1 MSRCSKLSIYALALV
16 LFGFA
21 GAFSIDYPADA
32 LYRVPGAP
40 EFDPGI
46 ADTVRIGPAQSG
58 LGAPVVA
65 PVYFFS
71 DEVLGGIQI
80 IIGYDAL
87 KYICDSVSFVGTDL
101 TGGAQL
107 YTIDTTAG
115 IVNAGVLYTGVETI
129 PPQTG
134 FFGSLYLHPAGALQG
149 DTVILD
155 TASIAIDTI
164 NTIVTVF
171 SASNP
176 AFSIFPQ
183 FILLPIV
190 IENYVPGD
198 ASNDGRFNIADVTF
212 LIARIF
218 SGGSAPPIPAA
229 ADPNADCK
237 VNIADVTF
245 MIVRIFAGGAAPE
258 LGCAI

>member
-1 MSRCSKLSIYALALV
+1 MRHFFNTTVCALIMALC
-16 LFGFA
+16 GSTA
-21 GAFSIDYPADA
+21 GVSAEMTTVA
-32 LYRVPGAP
+32 LYQSAESPVS
-40 EFDPGI
+40 DPGV

-71 DEVLGGIQI
+71 DEILGGIQI
-80 IIGYDAL
+80 IVGYEAL
-87 KYICDSVSFVGTDL
+87 KYICDSVSFAGTSL

-107 YTIDTTAG
+107 YTIDTTTG
-115 IVNAGVLYTGVETI
+115 IINAGVLYTGIETI

-134 FFGSLYLHPAGALQG
+134 FFGSLYLHPVGPLQG

-155 TASIAIDTI
+155 TTSLAIDTI

-183 FILLPIV
+183 FILHPIV

-198 ASNDGRFNIADVTF
+198 ASNDRRFNIADVTF

-218 SGGSAPPIPAA
+218 SGGPAPPIPAA
-229 ADPNADCK
+229 ADPTADCK

-245 MIVRIFAGGAAPE
+245 MIARIFAGGAPPE